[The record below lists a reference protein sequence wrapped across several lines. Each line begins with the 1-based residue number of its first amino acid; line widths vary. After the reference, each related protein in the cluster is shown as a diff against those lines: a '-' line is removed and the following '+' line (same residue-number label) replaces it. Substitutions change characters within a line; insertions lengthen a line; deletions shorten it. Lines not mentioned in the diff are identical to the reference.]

1 MAVVKVFI
9 SSTLLEDVSSK
20 KLSLE
25 AETVSDILTRL
36 LEIIGDKL
44 RNKIYEGEDLS
55 SRIVIL
61 VNNRNVRFINGL
73 NTKVND
79 GDVIALLPAI
89 AGGQQ

>member
-9 SSTLLEDVSSK
+9 SSTLLEDASSK

-55 SRIVIL
+55 PRIVIL